1 MTATVSPLPVKT
13 PNPTPGFTEGARILT
28 EMGFDA
34 DLILWIFADTA
45 ITDPLA
51 GEMAAIRSEAEASD
65 LILKAARR

>member
-1 MTATVSPLPVKT
+1 MASTLAHLPVKT
-13 PNPTPGFTEGARILT
+13 PDPAPDFTAGARILT

-45 ITDPLA
+45 IAGPLA
-51 GEMAAIRSEAEASD
+51 GEMAAIRSEAEASR

>member
-1 MTATVSPLPVKT
+1 MTASLHQIPVISPTAAPD
-13 PNPTPGFTEGARILT
+13 FTAGARILA

-45 ITDPLA
+45 IADPLA
-51 GEMAAIRSEAEASD
+51 GEMAAIRSEAEASR

>member
-1 MTATVSPLPVKT
+1 MTATVTHMPVKT
-13 PNPTPGFTEGARILT
+13 PSAAPDFAEGARILT

-45 ITDPLA
+45 IADPLA
-51 GEMAAIRSEAEASD
+51 GEMSAIRSEAEASD